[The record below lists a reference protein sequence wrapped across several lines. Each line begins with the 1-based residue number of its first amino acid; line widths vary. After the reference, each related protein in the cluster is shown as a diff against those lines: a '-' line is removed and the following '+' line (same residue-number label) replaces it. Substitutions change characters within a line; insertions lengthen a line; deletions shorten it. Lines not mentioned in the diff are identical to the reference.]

1 MRRGFAFYVLLVGVL
16 TCVLPV
22 ALDASLD
29 YQDDVKKEVRRY
41 EGKLLLLKTP
51 SSFDIV
57 HFDQQGRASREPSG
71 VPWTTSGL
79 VRARKTDV
87 RERQVVID
95 GVRVVV
101 ALDPESPIPKLV
113 PVTTDREVHVTIQL
127 PSSLHGS
134 AELNDFLSRVFSV
147 EDVPQRIANAWHAEI
162 DLKRL
167 EDIQSLPPDG
177 RIGTLEGG
185 RVVYSWESGVVTK
198 PRALYKPGPS
208 YPASALLKRV
218 SGNIRV
224 RVIVNEKGFPEI
236 LEIIQ
241 NLREGLDAQV
251 LAAVSQWRF
260 EIPRKDGIPAATM
273 VVVEIK
279 FHLRNSPPPRR
290 R

>member
-1 MRRGFAFYVLLVGVL
+1 MRRGFVFIVMLVGVL
-16 TCVLPV
+16 ACVLPV
-22 ALDASLD
+22 ALNASLD
-29 YQDDVKKEVRRY
+29 FQDDVKKEVRGY

-57 HFDQQGRASREPSG
+57 HFDQQGRASREGSG

-87 RERQVVID
+87 RERQVVIE

-101 ALDPESPIPKLV
+101 TLDPESPTKLV
-113 PVTTDREVHVTIQL
+113 PVTTGREVHIAIQL

-134 AELNDFLSRVFSV
+134 AEFNEFLARVFSV
-147 EDVPQRIANAWHAEI
+147 EDVPQRIANAWHGEI

-167 EDIQSLPPDG
+167 EDIQTLPPDG

-208 YPASALLKRV
+208 YPANALLKRV

-279 FHLRNSPPPRR
+279 FNLRNSPPARR